1 MSKQINCHKIAL
13 KPFDNKRLFSL
24 CGQYDENIRYIEQ
37 CLKVEIL
44 SRGNLFEVIGT
55 GEIPNLVVDLLKD
68 LYLETQYLQQEYLTK
83 AKVHLNIQNIMQKTD
98 NNSEQLKANVNA
110 NRLNT
115 LSIDKHNIT
124 KTNRMLKAYNNQ
136 QHQYMQNILQHD
148 INFGVGPAG
157 TGKTFLAVA
166 CGVFGLQQH
175 NFKKIVLVRPVVEAG
190 EQLGF
195 LPGDLAQ
202 KINPYL
208 QPLYDSLNELL
219 GFGKVEKYLQQQ
231 IIEIVPLAY
240 MRGRT
245 LNDAF
250 IILDEGQNATVDQMK
265 MFLTRLGFN
274 SKAVIT
280 GDITQ
285 IDLPRTKSSGLKH
298 AIDLLKNID
307 NISVTYF
314 QSKDVVRHPLVKEI
328 INAYSNYENN
338 KDKETQ

>member
-1 MSKQINCHKIAL
+1 MKKQVNYHKIAL
-13 KPFDNKRLFSL
+13 KPFNNKRLFSL

-37 CLKVEIL
+37 CLKVEIINH
-44 SRGNLFEVIGT
+44 GNLFEVIGT
-55 GEIPNLVVDLLKD
+55 GDIPNLVIDLLKD
-68 LYLETQYLQQEYLTK
+68 LYLETQNLQQEYLTK

-98 NNSEQLKANVNA
+98 NNTA
-110 NRLNT
+110 
-115 LSIDKHNIT
+115 
-124 KTNRMLKAYNNQ
+124 KTHGMLKLYNNNQ
-136 QHQYMQNILQHD
+136 QQYMQNILHND
-148 INFGVGPAG
+148 VNFGVGPAG

-166 CGVFGLQQH
+166 CGVLGLQQH

-280 GDITQ
+280 GDVTQ
-285 IDLPRTKSSGLKH
+285 IDLPRIKSSGLQH
-298 AIDLLKNID
+298 AIDLLQNID
-307 NISVTYF
+307 NISITYF

-328 INAYSNYENN
+328 INAYSNCSNVTT
-338 KDKETQ
+338 KEIQ